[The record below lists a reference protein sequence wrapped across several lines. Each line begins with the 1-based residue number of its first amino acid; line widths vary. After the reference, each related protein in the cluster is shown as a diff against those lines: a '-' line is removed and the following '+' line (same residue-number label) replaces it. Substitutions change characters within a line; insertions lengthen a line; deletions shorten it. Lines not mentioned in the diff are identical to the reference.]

1 MSIRSDAD
9 EGQSAESVK
18 LPAHRP
24 ELPSNDLLF
33 HIVPLPAWPAWP
45 AWPAYPAYPRISG
58 TGHAPVKA
66 IKGGNLG

>member
-33 HIVPLPAWPAWP
+33 HIVPLPAWPA
-45 AWPAYPAYPRISG
+45 YPAYPRISG

>member
-1 MSIRSDAD
+1 MSIRSDTD

-33 HIVPLPAWPAWP
+33 HIVPLPAWPA
-45 AWPAYPAYPRISG
+45 YPAYPRISG

>member
-18 LPAHRP
+18 LPAHKP

-33 HIVPLPAWPAWP
+33 HIVPLPAL
-45 AWPAYPAYPRISG
+45 PAYPAYPRISG
-58 TGHAPVKA
+58 TGHAPIKT
-66 IKGGNLG
+66 IKGENLG